1 MNTPERLREARVAL
15 CSFGLA
21 MLVAGQRSMPAAAQ
35 GATPAATRSE
45 APAAARGAD
54 APTQD
59 PRLAVKAIAER
70 VQPTSR
76 DGHETTELVN
86 ADEVVP
92 GDEVIYT
99 LEIRNTSAVALPH
112 PTVDYPIPE
121 HMRYV
126 ANSAIGAGA
135 EVSYSVDQG
144 HRFDRPENLKIA
156 DAHGERPATA
166 ADYTHIRWQLK
177 HVLKGNSVAM
187 AHFRAV
193 VK

>member
-1 MNTPERLREARVAL
+1 MNTLRRLRAVRAAL
-15 CSFGLA
+15 VYVLTT
-21 MLVAGQRSMPAAAQ
+21 LAAAQ
-35 GATPAATRSE
+35 NASTGAH
-45 APAAARGAD
+45 
-54 APTQD
+54 D
-59 PRLAVKAIAER
+59 PRLAVKAIAEL
-70 VQPTSR
+70 VKPTSR
-76 DGHETTELVN
+76 EGRETTQLVN

-99 LEIRNTSAVALPH
+99 LEIRNASAVALPH
-112 PTVDYPIPE
+112 PTIDYPIPT

-144 HRFDRPENLKIA
+144 HTFDRPENLKIS
-156 DAHGERPATA
+156 DARGERPATP